1 MPTPTP
7 ESNPEADY
15 LDERLGVGFSYPEG
29 WTSDARDRT
38 AIQLNPSF
46 DSFVLVV
53 TELTGPTAISTQL
66 TQVLSELLLLPGFRE
81 ISTDQ
86 LPGDSSGFLIRYE
99 DSNFRSDFM
108 IQVEGAR
115 VFIMWNGAVKD
126 SYKGLE
132 DEFDRLR
139 ESFQVTLPIGVE
151 GAIAASDPIEDILDE
166 IGDRVA
172 GIRGSSG
179 PHHQDS
185 GEAKIRESTAG
196 VSRKPSSDGKARGCS
211 SKHLCGLTAWNT

>member
-1 MPTPTP
+1 MPTPTLVPTPTP
-7 ESNPEADY
+7 ESNPGADY
-15 LDERLGVGFSYPEG
+15 LDERLGIGFSYPEG
-29 WTSDARDRT
+29 WTIDARDRT

-99 DSNFRSDFM
+99 DSKFRSDFM
-108 IQVEGAR
+108 IRVEGAR

-132 DEFDRLR
+132 GEFDRLR
-139 ESFQVTLPIGVE
+139 ESFQVTLI
-151 GAIAASDPIEDILDE
+151 
-166 IGDRVA
+166 
-172 GIRGSSG
+172 
-179 PHHQDS
+179 
-185 GEAKIRESTAG
+185 
-196 VSRKPSSDGKARGCS
+196 PS
-211 SKHLCGLTAWNT
+211 